1 MQCKIIFDLPPQAF
15 TPPPKVKSAV
25 VRFRPQEF
33 EKIDFKTLEKLTAEA
48 FGKRRKMIRQS
59 LKNHMDKIEAL
70 GLDPTL
76 RAENLQITDF
86 VKLAALS
93 A

>member
-1 MQCKIIFDLPPQAF
+1 
-15 TPPPKVKSAV
+15 
-25 VRFRPQEF
+25 VRFRPQDF
-33 EKIDFKTLEKLTAEA
+33 EKVAFKTIENLTAEA

-59 LKNHMDKIEAL
+59 LKNHMDKIETL